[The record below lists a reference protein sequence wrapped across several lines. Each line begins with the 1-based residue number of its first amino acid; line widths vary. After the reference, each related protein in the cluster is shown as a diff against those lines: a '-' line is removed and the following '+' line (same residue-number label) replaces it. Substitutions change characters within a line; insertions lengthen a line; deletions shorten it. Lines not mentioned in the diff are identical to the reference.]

1 MGPYRFESERT
12 RIAPIPEPIE
22 STRLNSAAG
31 FVFEKTAPIVM
42 KTIGACLTFLAEH
55 TPLQAQEIP
64 VDQTQPNNYE
74 FLS

>member
-31 FVFEKTAPIVM
+31 YAFEKAAPLVM
-42 KTIGACLTFLAEH
+42 KTLGACLTFLAER
-55 TPLQAQEIP
+55 TSPQTSEVSDEQALTI
-64 VDQTQPNNYE
+64 N
-74 FLS
+74 